1 MTKRASLPRT
11 APFAQADI
19 VALDQVIGR
28 ASTVQRAWLAGFLAG
43 IDAANSDAPA
53 PAAPAPQ
60 VAAPPKP
67 KLTILYATESGNAEA
82 LATAAQ
88 RNAQKRGFAVRTLDM
103 AETSPAALKNVGNLL
118 VIASTWGEGEPP
130 ARAAPFIRALTSPAA
145 PPVAPPA
152 APIDLTGVNFAVLA
166 LGDSA
171 YAQFCETGRQLDV
184 ALEALGAT
192 RIATRLDCDLDYA
205 QPAQNF
211 IARLFETLAPPAN
224 PAPEVANPASIIHVD
239 FHRTEAQH
247 TSLHTHDADEDDA
260 EKPITAE
267 IPLEIIAEI
276 TGHHP
281 LTSSRSASPTFHVE
295 LDLTGTGLTYEPGDS
310 LQILPTNDPATVT
323 ALLAATFLSASPDHA
338 TIAQRLTTERDITTL
353 TPKLL
358 RDYAQATNH
367 PDLLA
372 LSADAE
378 ATKRFLADRQVIDLV
393 ETFPAALSADALIN
407 LLRPLPRRAYSI
419 ASSQA
424 LVGEQAHLAIAKLAY
439 HAAGR
444 DRLGV
449 ASGMIA
455 ERVRQGDALNLTVK
469 PNRHFR
475 LPADPQTPIVMIG
488 AGTGIAPYRAFLQ
501 HREALGSFGKGSLGQ
516 SWLIF
521 GHRHFL
527 HDFLYQLDIQEWLKS
542 GVLSRLDLAF
552 SRDQPQKKYVQHIL
566 AAERDALKATL
577 ADGAVLYLCGD
588 AKAMAR
594 DVDATLTEI
603 LGADAL
609 EALIR
614 AGRYKKDVY

>member
-19 VALDQVIGR
+19 AALDQVIGR

-53 PAAPAPQ
+53 TPAPAAQ

-82 LATAAQ
+82 LAATAQ
-88 RNAQKRGFAVRTLDM
+88 RNAQKRGFAVRALDM
-103 AETSPAALKNVGNLL
+103 AETTHAALKNVGNLL

-130 ARAAPFIRALTSPAA
+130 QRAAPFLRALTNDAER
-145 PPVAPPA
+145 
-152 APIDLTGVNFAVLA
+152 IDLAGVNFAVLA

-171 YAQFCETGRQLDV
+171 YAQFCETGRQLDLR
-184 ALEALGAT
+184 LEALGAT
-192 RIATRLDCDLDYA
+192 RIAPRLDCDLDYA
-205 QPAQNF
+205 EPAQKF
-211 IARLFETLAPPAN
+211 ITSLFETLTPKAETAPA
-224 PAPEVANPASIIHVD
+224 AIIHVD
-239 FHRTEAQH
+239 FHRNETPLADVTAH
-247 TSLHTHDADEDDA
+247 AAAFDADARVDG
-260 EKPITAE
+260 PVTAE
-267 IPLEIIAEI
+267 ITAS
-276 TGHHP
+276 HP

-295 LDLTGTGLTYEPGDS
+295 LDLAGTGLTYEPGDS
-310 LQILPTNDPATVT
+310 LQILPENDPATVQ
-323 ALLAATFLSASPDHA
+323 AILAATGLSATPDPE
-338 TIAQRLTTERDITTL
+338 TITQRLTTERDITTL
-353 TPKLL
+353 TAKLL
-358 RDYAQATNH
+358 RDYAQATNNR
-367 PDLLA
+367 DLLA
-372 LSADAE
+372 LAADAE
-378 ATKRFLADRQVIDLV
+378 AAKHFIADRQVIDLV
-393 ETFPAALSADALIN
+393 ETYPSTLSADALVN

-449 ASGMIA
+449 TSGMIA

-501 HREALGSFGKGSLGQ
+501 HREALGSTGQGAIGQ

-552 SRDQPQKKYVQHIL
+552 SRDQPQKKYVQHVL
-566 AAERDALKATL
+566 AAERDALKSII

-594 DVDATLTEI
+594 DVDATLTDI

-609 EALIR
+609 EALIS